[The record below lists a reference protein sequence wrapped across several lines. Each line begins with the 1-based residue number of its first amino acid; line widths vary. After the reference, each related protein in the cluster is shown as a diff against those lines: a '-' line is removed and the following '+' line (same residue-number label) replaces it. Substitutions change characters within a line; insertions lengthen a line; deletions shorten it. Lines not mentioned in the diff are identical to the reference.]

1 MASIRDRIKV
11 NLGISHDE
19 LNDEIDAR
27 IATGR
32 KELARIGVTEEMANS
47 EDELVTDGLIDFV
60 CMRLAS
66 DDKERDLWERA
77 WDIVSVSLMN
87 TSAYYEESE

>member
-1 MASIRDRIKV
+1 MTSITDSIKV

-32 KELARIGVTEEMANS
+32 KELARIGVT
-47 EDELVTDGLIDFV
+47 
-60 CMRLAS
+60 
-66 DDKERDLWERA
+66 
-77 WDIVSVSLMN
+77 
-87 TSAYYEESE
+87 